1 MNQRRLG
8 RRSTVYLLP
17 LVLVLPLLLT
27 GCAQAFRDN
36 MATVKAAWN
45 ANTDAQ
51 ISSEKIRKL
60 PYTSIFLRVDNGPR
74 LFVVAAF
81 ADTDKESHNTQLT
94 WLSTDNVM
102 IVTEKGR
109 IVKTLG
115 FKKDNLANLSINTPN
130 TGKLSYNTIHNEW
143 NATYDWQPNF
153 RYNFIAQVKQK
164 DLGYETL
171 TTPLWQE
178 KTHHIE
184 ETVTIPKLNVSFKNE
199 FWVNKHNKVVKTIQY
214 LGPNMNKLEITFI
227 KPYNIKP

>member
-1 MNQRRLG
+1 MNRY
-8 RRSTVYLLP
+8 RSSHRSIAYLLP
-17 LVLVLPLLLT
+17 TLLVLPLLLT

-36 MATVKAAWN
+36 IATVKAAWD
-45 ANTDAQ
+45 ANTNAQ
-51 ISSEKIRKL
+51 ISSEQIRKL
-60 PYTSIFLRVDNGPR
+60 SYASIFLRVNNGPR
-74 LFVVAAF
+74 AFVVAAF
-81 ADTDKESHNTQLT
+81 ADTNKKSHNTQLT

-102 IVTEKGR
+102 ITTEKGR

-115 FKKDNLANLSINTPN
+115 FKKDNLASLSINTPN
-130 TGKLSYNTIHNEW
+130 TEKLSYNTTPKEW

-153 RYNFIAQVKQK
+153 RYNFIAQVTQK

-214 LGPNMNKLEITFI
+214 LGPNMNKLEITFL
-227 KPYNIKP
+227 KPYQH

>member
-1 MNQRRLG
+1 MNQHRLSH
-8 RRSTVYLLP
+8 RSIAYPLP
-17 LVLVLPLLLT
+17 LLLMFSLLLT
-27 GCAQAFRDN
+27 GCTQAFRDN
-36 MATVKAAWN
+36 MATAKTAWD

-51 ISSEKIRKL
+51 ISSKKIRSI
-60 PYTSIFLRVDNGPR
+60 PYASIFLRVNNGPKV
-74 LFVVAAF
+74 FVVAAF
-81 ADTDKESHNTQLT
+81 ADKNKANNNTQLK
-94 WLSTDNVM
+94 WLSNDNAM

-115 FKKDNLANLSINTPN
+115 FQKDNLADLSINTPS
-130 TGKLSYNTIHNEW
+130 TGTLSYNTIHKEW

-184 ETVTIPKLNVSFKNE
+184 ETVTFPKLNVSFKNE
-199 FWVNKHNKVVKTIQY
+199 FWVNEHNRIVKTIQY
-214 LGPNMNKLEITFI
+214 LGPNMNKLEITFL
-227 KPYNIKP
+227 KPYQH